1 LPDQPREGTLALDQ
15 VAGGVHVLEA
25 GAGILRSNVYF
36 VRSSSGWVLIDTGQ
50 SGCEHRIRRAAGE
63 LFEGGGPPAA
73 ILLTHIHPDHS
84 GAAPGL
90 ARAWDC
96 PVYVH
101 PDELRL
107 ATADASTY
115 FATYGRYSAGSR
127 RWRPPALDRWV
138 LLPLMHLM
146 PRARRDSL
154 LDEQSLRDRARALD
168 AGGAVPALP
177 GWEAVPTPGHTPG
190 HVAYFRGS
198 DGLLIAGDAVV
209 TVELNS
215 LSGLLLW
222 ALGRREQRLSGPPWY
237 FTWNRRVARES
248 VTTIAR
254 LRPAILAPGHG
265 PARAG
270 AEVAEELQGLANRF
284 ARATVVPS

>member
-1 LPDQPREGTLALDQ
+1 LPDQPRDLSE
-15 VAGGVHVLEA
+15 VADGVHVLEV
-25 GAGILRSNVYF
+25 GGGILRSNVYF
-36 VRSSSGWVLIDTGQ
+36 VRSDSGWVLIDTGQ
-50 SGCEHRIRRAAGE
+50 AGGEEPIRRAARR
-63 LFEGGGPPAA
+63 LFEGSGPPAA

-101 PDELRL
+101 PDELPL

-115 FATYGRYSAGSR
+115 FSTYQGYSAGPR
-127 RWRPPALDRWV
+127 RWRPPALDRWL
-138 LLPLMHLM
+138 LLPLMRLM
-146 PRARRDSL
+146 PRARRDTL
-154 LDEQSLRDRARALD
+154 LDGQSLRDRARALG
-168 AGGAVPALP
+168 AGAAVPALP

-190 HVAYFRGS
+190 HVAYFRRS

-215 LSGLLLW
+215 VPGLLLW
-222 ALGRREQRLSGPPWY
+222 AFGRRQLRLSGPPWY
-237 FTWNRRVARES
+237 FTWDRHVSLES

-254 LRPAILAPGHG
+254 LRPAIVAPGHG
-265 PARAG
+265 PPRAG
-270 AEVAEELQGLANRF
+270 AEVAEELQGLARV
-284 ARATVVPS
+284 TVASS